1 MPRTAKV
8 LQSTATVVAPPVA
21 QAPMEVYYEKPK
33 KVLSAKQLE
42 ILRLGREKRLALL
55 AQQRAPQPTTAPVT
69 QARVATKRGGAKPKC
84 NHCNK
89 MMVVTHDKKIV
100 F

>member
-55 AQQRAPQPTTAPVT
+55 AQQRAPQPTPVT
-69 QARVATKRGGAKPKC
+69 QARVAATRGGAKPKC

-89 MMVVTHDKKIV
+89 MVVTHDKKIV